1 MTGFRLA
8 FKIVYGQSLDDFY
21 VHALPY
27 VNYAST
33 NWKTSLPTSPEATAF
48 ITDRLGVIKAA
59 EIGAGATKI
68 TAE

>member
-1 MTGFRLA
+1 MN
-8 FKIVYGQSLDDFY
+8 Y
-21 VHALPY
+21 V
-27 VNYAST
+27 ST
-33 NWKTSLPTSPEATAF
+33 NWKTSLATSPEATAF